1 MPWLVLG
8 QATQVGKSI
17 VKGNGVYELRGGDYW
32 PAYWDWL
39 SRPDLGKPFA
49 NLALLGAKCDLRKK
63 DVNN

>member
-1 MPWLVLG
+1 MPGLVLG

-17 VKGNGVYELRGGDYW
+17 VKGNGVYELRGVIIGRLIGIGSPGRAW
-32 PAYWDWL
+32 
-39 SRPDLGKPFA
+39 GKPFA